1 MTNSYKFGGGEER
14 KAFGPLPPGD
24 YSFSVTEC
32 GEPYQKDTGNW
43 VLQVRLSIQP
53 GGETVFA
60 TPWSGV
66 DRNGEER
73 DGIGEFLLA
82 VNRAPKV
89 GDEPQWRKVVGV
101 KGRVR
106 LKIETATQGAL
117 AGKEVNKVVFFHK
130 PKEIKQPHPSFTEAE
145 IEKSQTAIAKVLGIE
160 ADEVEPDDIPF

>member
-1 MTNSYKFGGGEER
+1 MTTNSYKFRGGSEL

-32 GEPYQKDTGNW
+32 GEPYKKDTGNW

-66 DRNGEER
+66 DCNNEERNGI
-73 DGIGEFLLA
+73 DDFLLA
-82 VNRAPKV
+82 VNRASKV
-89 GDEPQWRKVVGV
+89 GDEPQWSKVVGA

-106 LKIETATQGAL
+106 LKIEIAKEGTL
-117 AGKEVNKVVFFHK
+117 AGKEVNKVAFFHK
-130 PKEIKQPHPSFTEAE
+130 PKEIKQPSAAGPRPP
-145 IEKSQTAIAKVLGIE
+145 
-160 ADEVEPDDIPF
+160 VESELET